1 MAIKVNRGRKIW
13 IDGNA
18 VSCDLQRTEISDRVD
33 LLDVTNFC
41 SSGPRRIPGLADFN
55 VSLTGFW
62 QNSTGTQGWA
72 RPTSQGLEPVVFNK
86 LQSKSSA
93 IITIAETSNA
103 DSLCYLAKGCGVE
116 INLGGRVADVLGL
129 TAVMQG
135 VGPLVQGK
143 VIANGILSTA
153 SLSSGVIIDMHTVGA
168 GRTLGL
174 STKAD
179 WHAAVHVF
187 GSTGEAGHTMRLSIL
202 ATSDNAATVTLAT
215 TIFRWNQGT
224 IDNTTSPGTAKYAT
238 LKVASTKMRYV
249 RIVRKSSAG
258 STNARFK
265 MAVALGVSRR
275 R

>member
-1 MAIKVNRGRKIW
+1 
-13 IDGNA
+13 
-18 VSCDLQRTEISDRVD
+18 
-33 LLDVTNFC
+33 
-41 SSGPRRIPGLADFN
+41 
-55 VSLTGFW
+55 
-62 QNSTGTQGWA
+62 
-72 RPTSQGLEPVVFNK
+72 VVFNK

-93 IITIAETSNA
+93 VITIAETSNA

-116 INLGGRVADVLGL
+116 ANISGRVADVLGL
-129 TAVMQG
+129 TAVIQG

-153 SLSSGVIIDMHTVGA
+153 SLSSGTIIDLHTVGA

-179 WHAAVHVF
+179 FHAAVHIF
-187 GSTGEAGHTMRLSIL
+187 GSTGLAGHKMRLSIL

-215 TIFRWNQGT
+215 TIFRWDQGT

-238 LKVASTKMRYV
+238 LKVASTKMRYI
-249 RIVRKSSAG
+249 RIIRRSTAG
-258 STNARFK
+258 STNAKFR
-265 MAVALGVSRR
+265 MAIAVGVSRR